1 MNRVGLASLMSLVAL
16 LAGCPEETGPN
27 PQPQPQPTGLE
38 PPPSGQGVQIGTGEQ
53 PVPAGKEIQNC
64 YFFKV
69 SDLLKDAGLP
79 TDKPFNL
86 HKVEAFQNDGSH
98 HMNIFRVKYPLT
110 PEDEGGMDPEKGP
123 YLSQDA
129 PPEAKGGP
137 CFKSSNWATWPLIA
151 NTQIDGTLDWEFPNG
166 VANKLEPD
174 EWIMLQ
180 SHFVNA
186 TTQTTPEGSGEV
198 FVNFWH
204 IPDNEVVH
212 EMGTVFAT
220 KQSIRVCQGNPAPE
234 FSGGC
239 QIQSPEPVTVVGAN
253 GHFHSRGKSF
263 EMYTWDGI
271 STEEPAAGD
280 KFYASTDWAEPE
292 MARGDSIATIPAN
305 GGVRYTCD
313 FQWSEPPA
321 PLSCEDLNKFDG
333 EKYMTPEDQQDC
345 CYTFGPQ
352 VDRNEHCNIF
362 VYYYPKSD
370 DVSCN

>member
-1 MNRVGLASLMSLVAL
+1 M

-38 PPPSGQGVQIGTGEQ
+38 PPPSGQGVQIGTGDQ
-53 PVPAGKEIQNC
+53 PVPAGKEVQNC

-69 SDLLKDAGLP
+69 SDLLAKAGLP
-79 TDKPFNL
+79 TDKPLNL

-98 HMNIFRVKYPLT
+98 HMNIFRVKTLF
-110 PEDEGGMDPEKGP
+110 PEAEGGMLPENGP

-137 CFKSSNWATWPLIA
+137 CFKSSNWADWPLIA
-151 NTQIDGTLDWEFPNG
+151 NTQIDGTLDWEFPEG
-166 VANKLEPD
+166 VANKLDPD

-204 IPDNEVVH
+204 MPDSEVVH

-220 KQSIRVCQGNPAPE
+220 KQSIRVCQGNPQPE

-239 QIQSPEPVTVVGAN
+239 QIQSAQPVTVVGAN
-253 GHFHSRGKSF
+253 GHFHSRGNSF
-263 EMYTWDGI
+263 EMYAWDGV
-271 STEEPAAGD
+271 STEAVPGD
-280 KFYASTDWAEPE
+280 KFYSSDDWEEPE

-305 GGVRYTCD
+305 GGILYTCD
-313 FQWSEPPA
+313 YQWSEPPA
-321 PLSCEDLNKFDG
+321 PISCADLNAFDA
-333 EKYMTPEDQQDC
+333 EKYGTGEDQQDC

>member
-1 MNRVGLASLMSLVAL
+1 MNRVGPVFLMSLVGL
-16 LAGCPEETGPN
+16 LAGCPEEPNPN
-27 PQPQPQPTGLE
+27 PQPQPQESDLE
-38 PPPSGQGVQIGTGEQ
+38 PPPAGQGVQIDTGEQ
-53 PVPAGKEIQNC
+53 PVPAGKEVQNC

-69 SDLLKDAGLP
+69 KDLLAEAGLP

-86 HKVEAFQNDGSH
+86 HKVQAFQNDGSH
-98 HMNIFRVKYPLT
+98 HMNIFRVKT
-110 PEDEGGMDPEKGP
+110 ITKEADGGMEPEKGP
-123 YLSQDA
+123 YLSEDA

-137 CFKSSNWATWPLIA
+137 CFKSSNWADWPLIA
-151 NTQIDGTLDWEFPNG
+151 NTQIDGTLDWEFPDG
-166 VANKLEPD
+166 VANKLNPD

-186 TTQTTPEGSGEV
+186 TTQTTPAGSGEV

-220 KQSIRVCQGNPAPE
+220 KQSIRVCQGNPEPQ

-239 QIQSPEPVTVVGAN
+239 QIGSSQPVTIVGAN
-253 GHFHSRGKSF
+253 GHFHSRGKKF
-263 EMYTWDGI
+263 DMYTWDGI
-271 STEEPAAGD
+271 STEEPASSEQ
-280 KFYASTDWAEPE
+280 FYASTDWEEPE
-292 MARGDSIATIPAN
+292 MARGDSLATIPAN

-313 FQWSEPPA
+313 FQWSEPPPPITCA
-321 PLSCEDLNKFDG
+321 DLNAFDA
-333 EKYMTPEDQQDC
+333 EKYMTSEEQQDC